1 MTPMPSGSI
10 LGHAVVRK
18 EDPSLLRGGG
28 TFIANLDLDGAL
40 CGVFVRSVVAH
51 ALIAGLD
58 TSIAEQMPGVELVLT
73 GANIGI
79 DPYLTIG
86 ASNPVFA
93 RPPIAVDRVRFVGEP
108 VALVVAATFA
118 QAVDAAEAVVVEYDP
133 LPVVVDPVAAIADDA
148 PQIFPGVAGNV
159 ALAVTG
165 PADDDLFAD
174 AAVVIRGRFVNQKM
188 AAVPMETNAFA
199 AEPDPDVPGGLK
211 MWASTQMPHGLR
223 LAIAPLLGK
232 DPSLVRVIAP
242 NVGGGFGAK
251 VGACHEFVGIAVAAE
266 RLQRPVRWVETR
278 SEDLVALS
286 HGRAQIHWVEMGFT
300 GDGRITGMRARVL
313 GDTGAYPGLGSV
325 MAAGPTHMLSQG
337 VYEIPKIDYGSVAV
351 STNTTPVG
359 AFRGAGRP
367 EATALLERIMDM
379 AAAELKID
387 PAEIRRNNFIA
398 DGAFPYAT
406 RTGVTYDSGEYAK
419 PLDEALR
426 VAGYDGLRA
435 EQQARRDRH
444 EPVQLG
450 IGISTYVE
458 ITAGG
463 FGTEW
468 GGVQI
473 NDDGSA
479 TIKVGTSAH
488 GQGHDTTFSMLV
500 NDKLGIPMDRIS
512 FVQSDTAL
520 VPQGSG
526 TGGSRSLQIG
536 GTAVLNASEA
546 VLSKAKSLAA
556 HLLEA
561 APDDI
566 VVATGPGGGLG
577 VAGVPASAL
586 SWAELAQAASDPQ
599 RRPDGWTGVIPAGG
613 EETAQPDG
621 LGAAVIFNQA
631 DASFPFGAHIAVVE
645 VDTETGAVRF
655 LRHIAVDDC
664 GFVLNPLVVAG
675 QQHGGIAAGAGQALF
690 EEIRHDTDG
699 NPQTATLIDYLM
711 PAASEFPSFEVSN
724 TETRSPLNPLGV
736 KGIGEAGTIGAT
748 PAVQNA
754 VIDALSHLGIRHLDM
769 PLGPERIWAAIEAAK
784 AGQTTS
790 SWSEPPAAMFA
801 TPAGGGA
808 TTAEL
813 EAAAGA

>member
-1 MTPMPSGSI
+1 MPSGSI
-10 LGHAVVRK
+10 LGNAVVRK
-18 EDPSLLRGGG
+18 EDPRLLRGRG
-28 TFIANLDLDGAL
+28 TFTANLDLDGVL

-51 ALIAGLD
+51 ALINGID
-58 TSIAEQMPGVELVLT
+58 TSVAEAMDGVELVMT
-73 GANIGI
+73 GADIGI
-79 DPYLTIG
+79 DPFLTIG
-86 ASNPVFA
+86 ASNPTFA
-93 RPPIAVDRVRFVGEP
+93 RPPLATDRVRFVGEP

-118 QAVDAAEAVVVEYDP
+118 QAVDAAEAVVVDYDP
-133 LPVVVDPVAAIADDA
+133 LPVVVDPEAAIAADA
-148 PQIFPGVAGNV
+148 PQIFPGVIGNI

-174 AAVVIRGRFVNQKM
+174 AAAVVRGRFVNQRM
-188 AAVPMETNAFA
+188 AAMPMEPNAFA
-199 AEPDPDVPGGLK
+199 AEPDPDVPGGIKL
-211 MWASTQMPHGLR
+211 WASTQMPHGLR
-223 LAIAPLLGK
+223 LSIAPLLGL
-232 DPSLVRVIAP
+232 DAGLVRVIAP
-242 NVGGGFGAK
+242 NVGGSFGAK
-251 VGACHEFVGIAVAAE
+251 IGVYHEFVGIAVAAE

-278 SEDLVALS
+278 SEDLIALS

-300 GDGRITGMRARVL
+300 SAGRITGMRARVL

-351 STNTTPVG
+351 ATNTTPVG

-379 AAAELKID
+379 AAAELGID

-398 DGAFPYAT
+398 DDAFPYAT

-426 VAGYDGLRA
+426 VAGYDDLRG

-444 EPVQLG
+444 DTVQLG

-468 GGVQI
+468 GGVEV
-473 NDDGSA
+473 NADGGA
-479 TIKVGTSAH
+479 TIRVGTSAH

-500 NDKLGIPMDRIS
+500 SDRLGIPMERID

-536 GTAVLNASEA
+536 GTAVLQATDA
-546 VLSKAKSLAA
+546 VLDKAKTLAA

-566 VVATGPGGGLG
+566 VLDDSGGLR
-577 VAGVPASAL
+577 VAGVPASVL
-586 SWAELAQAASDPQ
+586 SWAELARAASDPL
-599 RRPDGWTGVIPAGG
+599 RRPDGWAEVVPPGG
-613 EETAQPDG
+613 EDQAQPDG
-621 LGAAVIFNQA
+621 LGAAVVFNQA
-631 DASFPFGAHIAVVE
+631 DASFPFGAHVAVVE
-645 VDTETGAVRF
+645 VDTETGRVGF

-690 EEIRHDTDG
+690 EEILHDSDG

-724 TETRSPLNPLGV
+724 TETLSPLNPLGV

-769 PLGPERIWAAIEAAK
+769 PISPQRIWAAVQAAR
-784 AGQTTS
+784 AGETATV
-790 SWSEPPAAMFA
+790 WTDPPAALYA
-801 TPAGGGA
+801 APDPGGA
-808 TTAEL
+808 PSPSEL

>member
-1 MTPMPSGSI
+1 MPSGSI

-28 TFIANLDLDGAL
+28 TFIANLDLEGVL

-51 ALIAGLD
+51 ALIEGID
-58 TSIAEQMPGVELVLT
+58 TSVAEGMPGVELVLT
-73 GANIGI
+73 SANVGI
-79 DPYLTIG
+79 EPFLSIG
-86 ASNPVFA
+86 ASNPAFA
-93 RPPIAVDRVRFVGEP
+93 RPPLATDRVRFVGEP

-118 QAVDAAEAVVVEYDP
+118 QAADAADAVIVDYDP
-133 LPVVVDPVAAIADDA
+133 LPVVVDAE
-148 PQIFPGVAGNV
+148 V
-159 ALAVTG
+159 ALAAGAPELFSGVAANIAMGVTG
-165 PADDDLFAD
+165 SADDEFFAD
-174 AAVVIRGRFVNQKM
+174 AAVVVKGRFVNQRM
-188 AAVPMETNAFA
+188 AAMPMEPNAFA
-199 AEPDPDVPGGLK
+199 AEPDPDVAGGLK
-211 MWASTQMPHGLR
+211 LWASTQMPHGLR
-223 LAIAPLLGK
+223 LTIAPVLGM
-232 DPSLVRVIAP
+232 DPALIRVIAP

-251 VGACHEFVGIAVAAE
+251 IGVYHEYVSVAVAAE
-266 RLQRPVRWVETR
+266 QLQRPVRWVETR
-278 SEDLVALS
+278 SEDLVALN

-300 GDGRITGMRARVL
+300 ADGLITGMRARVL
-313 GDTGAYPGLGSV
+313 GDCGAYPAIGSV
-325 MAAGPTHMLSQG
+325 MAVGPTHMLSQG

-351 STNTTPVG
+351 ATNTTPVG

-379 AAAELKID
+379 AAAELRLD
-387 PAEIRRNNFIA
+387 PAEIRRGNFIA
-398 DGAFPYAT
+398 DDAFPYAT

-426 VAGYDGLRA
+426 VAGYDELRR

-444 EPVQLG
+444 DPVQLG

-468 GGVQI
+468 GAVEV

-488 GQGHDTTFSMLV
+488 GQGHDTSFSMLV
-500 NDKLGIPMDRIS
+500 NDRLGIPMDRIS

-536 GTAVLNASEA
+536 GTAVLNAADA
-546 VLSKAKSLAA
+546 VLDKAKRLAA

-561 APDDI
+561 SAEDI
-566 VVATGPGGGLG
+566 EVASGGQGGGLR
-577 VAGVPASAL
+577 VAGVPTSAV
-586 SWAELAQAASDPQ
+586 SWAELAAAASDPL
-599 RRPDGWTGVIPAGG
+599 RRPDGWASEVPAGG
-613 EETAQPDG
+613 EDTAQPDG
-621 LGAAVIFNQA
+621 LGAAVIFNQP
-631 DASFPFGAHIAVVE
+631 DASFPFGAHVAVVE
-645 VDTETGAVRF
+645 VDTETGQVKF
-655 LRHIAVDDC
+655 IRHVAVDDC
-664 GFVLNPLVVAG
+664 GFVLNPLMVAG
-675 QQHGGIAAGAGQALF
+675 QQHGGIAAGAGQALW
-690 EEIRHDTDG
+690 EEIRYDAEG

-724 TETRSPLNPLGV
+724 TVTLSPLNPLGV

-769 PLGPERIWAAIEAAK
+769 PLRPERIWAAIQAAR
-784 AGQTTS
+784 AGGTGDT
-790 SWSEPPAAMFA
+790 WSDPPAAMYA
-801 TPAGGGA
+801 APAPGGA
-808 TTAEL
+808 PSASEL
-813 EAAAGA
+813 EAAAGV

>member
-1 MTPMPSGSI
+1 MG
-10 LGHAVVRK
+10 
-18 EDPSLLRGGG
+18 
-28 TFIANLDLDGAL
+28 
-40 CGVFVRSVVAH
+40 
-51 ALIAGLD
+51 
-58 TSIAEQMPGVELVLT
+58 
-73 GANIGI
+73 
-79 DPYLTIG
+79 
-86 ASNPVFA
+86 
-93 RPPIAVDRVRFVGEP
+93 
-108 VALVVAATFA
+108 
-118 QAVDAAEAVVVEYDP
+118 
-133 LPVVVDPVAAIADDA
+133 
-148 PQIFPGVAGNV
+148 
-159 ALAVTG
+159 VTG
-165 PADDDLFAD
+165 PADDEFFAD
-174 AAVVIRGRFVNQKM
+174 AAVVVKGRFLNQRM
-188 AAVPMETNAFA
+188 AAIPMEPNAFA
-199 AEPDPDVPGGLK
+199 AEPDPEVPGGLK
-211 MWASTQMPHGLR
+211 LWASTQMPHGLR
-223 LAIAPLLGK
+223 MTIAPVLGV
-232 DPSLVRVIAP
+232 DPALVRVIAP

-251 VGACHEFVGIAVAAE
+251 IGIYHEYVSIAVAAE

-278 SEDLVALS
+278 TEDLVALS

-300 GDGRITGMRARVL
+300 KEGCITGMRVRVL
-313 GDTGAYPGLGSV
+313 GDCGAYPAIGSV
-325 MAAGPTHMLSQG
+325 MAVGPTHMLCQG

-351 STNTTPVG
+351 TTNTTPVG
-359 AFRGAGRP
+359 AYRGAGRP

-379 AAAELKID
+379 GAAELGID
-387 PAEIRRNNFIA
+387 PGQLRRRNFIA
-398 DGAFPYAT
+398 ENAFPYAT

-426 VAGYDGLRA
+426 VAGYDDLRR

-444 EPVQLG
+444 DPLQLG
-450 IGISTYVE
+450 IGISSYVE

-468 GGVQI
+468 GGVEI

-479 TIKVGTSAH
+479 IIKVGTSAH

-500 NDKLGIPMDRIS
+500 HDKLGIPMDRIV

-561 APDDI
+561 APEDLELS
-566 VVATGPGGGLG
+566 GSPGGGLR
-577 VAGVPASAL
+577 VAGVPSSAL
-586 SWAELAQAASDPQ
+586 SWAELAQAAADPQ
-599 RRPDGWTGVIPAGG
+599 RRPDGWADVVPAGG
-613 EETAQPDG
+613 EDTAQPEG

-631 DASFPFGAHIAVVE
+631 DASFPFGAHVAVVE
-645 VDTETGAVRF
+645 VDTETGQVTF
-655 LRHIAVDDC
+655 LRHVAVDDC

-690 EEIRHDTDG
+690 EAIRYDADG

-724 TETRSPLNPLGV
+724 TVTLSPLNPLGV

-769 PLGPERIWAAIEAAK
+769 PITPERIWMAVAASGS
-784 AGQTTS
+784 GQAVPCWT
-790 SWSEPPAAMFA
+790 EPPAALYA
-801 TPAGGGA
+801 APAPSGVPGA
-808 TTAEL
+808 SEL
-813 EAAAGA
+813 EAASGV